1 MLLTQQNYEVWK
13 NEHEK
18 LSCHAHND
26 TNLWRPWDSKGREL
40 FEVLRTRVI
49 EEETHDAEG

>member
-1 MLLTQQNYEVWK
+1 MVSCPRCNSKILP
-13 NEHEK
+13 EHEK

-26 TNLWRPWDSKGREL
+26 SNQWRPLDSQGREL

-49 EEETHDAEG
+49 EEEAHDAK

>member
-1 MLLTQQNYEVWK
+1 MIKCKRCSCQIFP
-13 NEHEK
+13 EHEK

-49 EEETHDAEG
+49 EEEAHDAKV